1 MWRFGLRLAEGL
13 AWAQFLRGWRAYS
26 SHDAQILLDTNC
38 GISERIHTMKPDS
51 TVRPATAP
59 RVSRGTSA
67 TACTTCKHAPTHHE
81 PRRVDDVTFAAH
93 DAALGAQIDAHRLAV
108 ILARLAKAHR
118 DIAAHVAARDRA

>member
-1 MWRFGLRLAEGL
+1 
-13 AWAQFLRGWRAYS
+13 
-26 SHDAQILLDTNC
+26 
-38 GISERIHTMKPDS
+38 MKPDS
-51 TVRPATAP
+51 TVPSATAP

-81 PRRVDDVTFAAH
+81 PRRVDDATFAAH
-93 DAALGAQIDAHRLAV
+93 DAALGAQIDAHRERAETIEALSVSVAYLATLPVPGYTGTHNPRPQESYDDTAYRLAV